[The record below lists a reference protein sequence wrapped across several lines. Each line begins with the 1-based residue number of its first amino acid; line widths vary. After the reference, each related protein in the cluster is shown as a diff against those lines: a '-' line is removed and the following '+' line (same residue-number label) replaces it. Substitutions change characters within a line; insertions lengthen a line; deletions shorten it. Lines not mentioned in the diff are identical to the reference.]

1 MPFQVPMC
9 THSSITLIRC
19 IIFKHSVKN
28 PMISIGTGRTNFLSF
43 LGNWRIDDNI
53 DEKIELRNFTIASYL
68 TSDTITFTGDGYSRV
83 WLEKLN
89 AFTSRNVNLT
99 LMIASNQSM
108 VLSLT
113 NNGPDFQYSWLRIA
127 ALPEEMVWGGGE
139 QFSHLNLR
147 ERSYTRQ
154 QFFSVL
160 HPKDQTYP
168 IWTREQGVG
177 RNKSDKITFFADLQT
192 GGGGAYHTTYF
203 PQPSF
208 ISSQQYYFHYTGSN
222 YAVMDFSNPIYHEV
236 MFYGN
241 VEQIFFKKEESLMN
255 VVKSL
260 STYLGTMPPLPD
272 WVTDGMILGV
282 QGGTNVM
289 LQKYKDATDQ
299 GVAINGLWIQDWA
312 GQFNTSFGSRLYW
325 NWKWNEQRY
334 PGDIYNSVQGKG
346 YFVKKVDGSDYII
359 DFGEFKCA
367 TVDLTDTTAYNWY
380 KDLVKRNMVD
390 LGLGGWMADFGEY
403 TPVDGVYA
411 NGSGFNI
418 HNLYPVLW
426 AKLNREAITE
436 RGKDGEIVFWMRA
449 GYSGISAYTTLMWAG
464 DQNVDFD
471 YADGVP
477 STVVSALSMGMSG
490 TGMTHFDIGGY
501 TTYGALGLQRSAEV
515 LMRSAEMAQFQRL
528 TKLFTLLQNYTND
541 VIHEYSTNGIPVQRP
556 LFLMYENDKIAQNV
570 KFQYMYG
577 PDLLVA
583 PVIESK
589 ATSWKVYLPQGDSWI
604 YLWNNTKYNGG
615 AFVTVTSPIGLPP
628 VFYRQG
634 STYTNTFTLM
644 SKIKPIKPP

>member
-1 MPFQVPMC
+1 
-9 THSSITLIRC
+9 
-19 IIFKHSVKN
+19 
-28 PMISIGTGRTNFLSF
+28 
-43 LGNWRIDDNI
+43 
-53 DEKIELRNFTIASYL
+53 
-68 TSDTITFTGDGYSRV
+68 
-83 WLEKLN
+83 
-89 AFTSRNVNLT
+89 
-99 LMIASNQSM
+99 
-108 VLSLT
+108 
-113 NNGPDFQYSWLRIA
+113 
-127 ALPEEMVWGGGE
+127 
-139 QFSHLNLR
+139 
-147 ERSYTRQ
+147 
-154 QFFSVL
+154 
-160 HPKDQTYP
+160 
-168 IWTREQGVG
+168 
-177 RNKSDKITFFADLQT
+177 
-192 GGGGAYHTTYF
+192 
-203 PQPSF
+203 
-208 ISSQQYYFHYTGSN
+208 
-222 YAVMDFSNPIYHEV
+222 
-236 MFYGN
+236 
-241 VEQIFFKKEESLMN
+241 
-255 VVKSL
+255 
-260 STYLGTMPPLPD
+260 
-272 WVTDGMILGV
+272 
-282 QGGTNVM
+282 
-289 LQKYKDATDQ
+289 
-299 GVAINGLWIQDWA
+299 
-312 GQFNTSFGSRLYW
+312 
-325 NWKWNEQRY
+325 
-334 PGDIYNSVQGKG
+334 
-346 YFVKKVDGSDYII
+346 
-359 DFGEFKCA
+359 
-367 TVDLTDTTAYNWY
+367 
-380 KDLVKRNMVD
+380 MVD

-515 LMRSAEMAQFQRL
+515 LMRSAEMAVFTPMMRTHEGNQPGYNVQAYSNTYILKQFQRL
-528 TKLFTLLQNYTND
+528 TKLFTLLKNYTND

-615 AFVTVTSPIGLPP
+615 TFVTVSSPIGLPP

-644 SKIKPIKPP
+644 SKIKPIKPPVVPSTTRTPSTSMPVPTCKPSINSASKYSSKQIQVIMYFFLSMFLLM